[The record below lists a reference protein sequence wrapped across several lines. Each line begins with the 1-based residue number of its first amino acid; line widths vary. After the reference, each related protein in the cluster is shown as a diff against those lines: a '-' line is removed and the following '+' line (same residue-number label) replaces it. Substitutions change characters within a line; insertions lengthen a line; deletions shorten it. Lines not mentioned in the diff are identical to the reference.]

1 MTSAATTAL
10 TYNSYINQ
18 ISTLAVVN
26 TTTVAGVVQGVD
38 AAFNTI
44 IPQMLSYSELRIQR
58 DLDLLQLETS
68 NSTYA
73 FTAGNNQLAI
83 SVNDFVTL
91 QTISYV
97 SGTATLPLLPVSKQ
111 FLQNVYNDSSSL
123 GAPIYYA
130 VYGGDLATAGNTTQY
145 VMVGPYPDQ
154 SYPVLLTGTIRMPT
168 LNGFA
173 TTALA
178 GTSTT
183 WISTYLPDLLIMS
196 SMIYISGFQ
205 RNFSKAS
212 DDPSMAVSYESQY
225 QALLAG
231 AKGENYRA
239 RLEAAAWSSS
249 SQPPAATPTR

>member
-1 MTSAATTAL
+1 MTAAPTTPL
-10 TYNSYINQ
+10 NYNSYVSQ
-18 ISTLAVVN
+18 VATLAVVN
-26 TTTVAGVVQGVD
+26 TQTVAGVVQGVD
-38 AAFNTI
+38 ASFNSI
-44 IPQMLSYSELRIQR
+44 LPQMLNYAELRIQR

-83 SVNDFVTL
+83 DVNDFVTL

-97 SGTATLPLLPVSKQ
+97 NGTATLPLLPVSKQ
-111 FLQNVYNDSSSL
+111 FLQNVYNDSASL
-123 GAPIYYA
+123 AAPIYYA

-154 SYPVLLTGTIRMPT
+154 AYPVLLTGTIRMPT

-173 TTALA
+173 TTGLA

-183 WISTYLPDLLIMS
+183 WISTYLTDLLICA
-196 SMIYISGFQ
+196 SMIFISGYQ
-205 RNFSKAS
+205 HNFGHQS
-212 DDPSMAVSYESQY
+212 DDPSMAVSWESQY